1 MVKAS
6 KAPATGRAK
15 TNPSVPTIVGG
26 EQPLVAPQVQEMV
39 AAPTVSLTLQTPAT
53 GQPTPTAAQQ
63 PAPTQTQPYPLLTV
77 ASRQSFVIPLA
88 DTLTP
93 KLHAART
100 KINTSKV
107 SFFTAAS
114 SEGLS
119 RHDPGAPPAPR
130 GWHLPSH
137 LHRGKWVASRV
148 KSVLLRARPLPGE
161 SSVCFRANPFLP
173 EVYRSSETMELIAPI
188 PGPLEQIV
196 PSMHGVDA

>member
-93 KLHAART
+93 KLHAAR
-100 KINTSKV
+100 
-107 SFFTAAS
+107 SFGA
-114 SEGLS
+114 
-119 RHDPGAPPAPR
+119 RAPPGTAMAPESMICSSCNLNLSLMFPVTLA
-130 GWHLPSH
+130 GMLGAAAQVAIGAVF
-137 LHRGKWVASRV
+137 GKCLDCAIV
-148 KSVLLRARPLPGE
+148 VLGNA
-161 SSVCFRANPFLP
+161 A
-173 EVYRSSETMELIAPI
+173 A
-188 PGPLEQIV
+188 
-196 PSMHGVDA
+196 